1 MKKLVV
7 AATLALAGVTT
18 AACTQHSAPEVA
30 RFENQ
35 QIQISAQVTPGMIDA
50 EFRLY
55 IDGDLV
61 IKQRS
66 QPFGGSSQTFD
77 GTWKSNRVMSR
88 VTRVHNFMS
97 QYHQIDVFIDGQ
109 LVETLTV

>member
-1 MKKLVV
+1 MKKLLV
-7 AATLALAGVTT
+7 AAALATTAVTT
-18 AACTQHSAPEVA
+18 ACTQHSAPEVA

-35 QIQISAQVTPGMIDA
+35 QIQIAAQVTPGMIDA